1 MPDGSHGLAFS
12 FEGRRIAAVPGQS
25 LAAALAA
32 AGELTLGTGKDGSP
46 RGAFCGMGV
55 CHDCLVVVD
64 GRAGRRACMTKV
76 RDGLAVTRQPLRPDP
91 RDPALRALAM
101 PTIAPSER
109 ACDVLVVGAGPAGLA
124 AALAARGAGASVI
137 LVDER
142 VSPGGQY
149 YKQPAT
155 EDERGRMDAQ
165 ARAGAALIARTL
177 AAGVEVLDG
186 TAVWGAERGRDGRL
200 RIAALRDGTGL
211 ALVPRALVVATG
223 AFERAPVL
231 SGWTLPG
238 VMTAGALQ
246 TMLRADGA
254 VPRGRILVAGNGPL
268 NLQVAAEAVRRGAR
282 VVGVVEAAPAPAQ
295 AASLALLRADPKLAI
310 VGAATVARLR
320 AAGVPV
326 HWGCRVVGIAG
337 ADRAERVRIARHD
350 DGTAEVSQTVEIVAD
365 IVAMGEGFSPADE
378 LPRLLGCR
386 RVPDGRGDLRTL
398 RDPDGRSSLP
408 DVFVAGEAGRFGGA
422 RVAEAEGQLAG
433 RAAARDLGHE
443 VPGRDDALRRSL
455 ARHET
460 FQAALWRVF
469 AAPAPDLV
477 RADAST
483 AVCRCEALTLG
494 QIRDAIARHAVAD
507 LPTLKRL
514 TRAGMGRCQGRYC
527 AEALAGLLGGP
538 TGDERAGFAPQAPLR
553 PVPLMALAA
562 EQPEWS
568 GHRRSLLPAWHGG
581 DGAAEAPRNTE
592 VAVIGAG
599 IAGLSTALF
608 LARAGRDV
616 LVIERSEPNALA
628 SGGNAGSLHAQ
639 LLSFDH
645 GARAAGVAGPAART
659 LPLQRDAIALWAA
672 LQDEFGADFEMAV
685 TGGLMVAET
694 ERDLAFLAAKA
705 AVERAQGVETELID
719 AAALRRREPALSE
732 RFLGA
737 AFCAAEGKINPLVAT
752 QAILEAAAA
761 AGARVLRRAA
771 VTAIAREG
779 SGFRIETARGPV
791 RAGKVVDAA
800 GAFAAV
806 VGRMLG
812 VDVPV
817 HGAPLQMVVTEPAA
831 PTIRHLVAHADRH
844 LTLKQAG
851 NGAFIIGG
859 GWTAGLDP
867 VHRHPR
873 PLLASLAG
881 NLWVAQRVVPCLD
894 RLHVVRSWAAMNI
907 DIDGAPIL
915 GEDPRVPGL
924 FHAVTSN
931 GYTLGPIVGRITA
944 DLVDRGATDRD
955 VSGFSIARFIG

>member
-1 MPDGSHGLAFS
+1 MPDAPRGLAFS
-12 FEGRRIAAVPGQS
+12 FEGRPIAAAPGQS

-32 AGELTLGTGKDGSP
+32 AGEFTLGTGKDGRP

-64 GRAGRRACMTKV
+64 GRPGQRACMTKA

-91 RDPALRALAM
+91 RDPTLRPLGLPAD
-101 PTIAPSER
+101 APSER
-109 ACDVLVVGAGPAGLA
+109 GCDVLVVGAGPAGLA
-124 AALAARGAGASVI
+124 AALAARQAGASVI

-142 VSPGGQY
+142 ASPGGQY

-155 EDERGRMDAQ
+155 EAERGRMDAQ
-165 ARAGAALIARTL
+165 ARAGAGLIARTL
-177 AAGVEVLDG
+177 ASGVELLDG
-186 TAVWGAERGRDGRL
+186 TAAWGAERRRDGRL
-200 RIAALRDGTGL
+200 TIAALRDGAGL
-211 ALVPRALVVATG
+211 VLMPRTLVVATG

-231 SGWTLPG
+231 PGWTLPG

-246 TMLRADGA
+246 TLLRADGA

-268 NLQVAAEAVRRGAR
+268 NLQVAAEAVRRGAH
-282 VVGVVEAAPAPAQ
+282 VVGIVEAAPAPAQ
-295 AASLALLRADPKLAI
+295 ATGLALLRADPKLAI
-310 VGAATVARLR
+310 VGAAIVARLR

-326 HWGCRVVGIAG
+326 HWGCRVVGIDG
-337 ADRAERVRIARHD
+337 ADRAKDARIARL
-350 DGTAEVSQTVEIVAD
+350 DGGAAEISVAAEIVAL
-365 IVAMGEGFSPADE
+365 GEGFAPADE
-378 LPRLLGCR
+378 LPRLLGCH
-386 RVPDGRGDLRTL
+386 RVPDGRGGLRIR
-398 RDPDGRSSLP
+398 RDPEGRSSLP

-433 RAAARDLGHE
+433 RAAARDLGYD
-443 VPGRDDALRRSL
+443 VPEGDDALRRSL
-455 ARHET
+455 ARHER

-483 AVCRCEALTLG
+483 VVCRCEAVTLG
-494 QIRDAIARHAVAD
+494 QLQGAMARHAVGD

-527 AEALAGLLGGP
+527 AGALAGLLGAP
-538 TGDERAGFAPQAPLR
+538 GDEERAGFAPQAPLR
-553 PVPLMALAA
+553 PVPLVALAV

-568 GHRRSLLPAWHGG
+568 GHRRSLLPVWHGRDG
-581 DGAAEAPRNTE
+581 GAAVARHAD

-672 LQDEFGADFEMAV
+672 LQDELGADFEMAV

-705 AVERAQGVETELID
+705 AVERAQGVETELIG
-719 AAALRRREPALSE
+719 AAALRQREPALSE

-752 QAILEAAAA
+752 QAILEAAEA
-761 AGARVLRRAA
+761 AGARLLRRAA
-771 VTAIAREG
+771 VSAIAREA

-791 RAGKVVDAA
+791 RAGRVVNSA

-812 VDVPV
+812 VEVPV

-831 PTIRHLVAHADRH
+831 PTIHHLVAHADRH

-867 VHRHPR
+867 VHGHPR

-907 DIDGAPIL
+907 DIDGAPLL